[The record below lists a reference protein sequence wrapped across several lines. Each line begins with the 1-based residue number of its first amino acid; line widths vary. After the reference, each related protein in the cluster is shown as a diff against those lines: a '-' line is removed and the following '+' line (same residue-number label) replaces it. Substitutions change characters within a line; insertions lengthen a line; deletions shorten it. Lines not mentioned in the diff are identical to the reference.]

1 MMYLMD
7 SSNYSY
13 EYDSD
18 NPADINHWNQ
28 VLLNAKKNNLLPK
41 QATIENIFE
50 NEEITQYCLHAYRR
64 DSVKVLLREEL
75 ETGKEDE
82 FLAKNLNI
90 STRIKLIKE
99 IRDEDDKNRKEW
111 VRNVESW
118 IGWGV
123 FTAITVGIT
132 LYWGPA
138 DIKAIV
144 NGAKL
149 VGCTLS
155 AIKGIWMVGYKIYEH
170 ATEIK
175 ASDLYPHKLDST
187 KRYNLNNL

>member
-1 MMYLMD
+1 MN

-13 EYDSD
+13 EYNSD

-41 QATIENIFE
+41 QAAIENIFE
-50 NEEITQYCLHAYRR
+50 NEEITQHCLHAYRR

-75 ETGKEDE
+75 KTGKEDE
-82 FLAKNLNI
+82 FLAKKLNI
-90 STRIKLIKE
+90 PTRIKLTKE
-99 IRDEDDKNRKEW
+99 IRDEDDKKQKEW

-118 IGWGV
+118 IGWGGI
-123 FTAITVGIT
+123 TALTVGIT
-132 LYWGPA
+132 LYWGPVDA
-138 DIKAIV
+138 QVVVK
-144 NGAKL
+144 GAKL
-149 VGCTLS
+149 LGWTFS
-155 AIKGIWMVGYKIYEH
+155 AIKGIWMVGYRIYEH

-175 ASDLYPHKLDST
+175 PSDLYPHKLDST